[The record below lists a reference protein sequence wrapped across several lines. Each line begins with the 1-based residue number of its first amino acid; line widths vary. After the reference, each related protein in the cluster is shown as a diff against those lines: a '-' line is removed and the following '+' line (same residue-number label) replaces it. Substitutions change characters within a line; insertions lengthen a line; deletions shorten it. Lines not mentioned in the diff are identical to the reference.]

1 LHFQMADIEIGFLN
15 QKGLI
20 MWQKRNEESSKHKTK
35 PAKVKLFKNPIKPV
49 ETTVIS
55 ANSKLE
61 GRIETEGNL
70 IIDGSVTGTI
80 KCGSLEIMEDGNVD
94 ANVIAE
100 AVNVAGNF
108 AGEMICR
115 GRLTFFRTGKVKGD
129 ISYGTLSI
137 ESGGLLDGNA
147 SKFE

>member
-1 LHFQMADIEIGFLN
+1 
-15 QKGLI
+15 
-20 MWQKRNEESSKHKTK
+20 MWQKKDENPSEHKTK
-35 PAKVKLFKNPIKPV
+35 PAKAKLFKNPIKPV

-80 KCGSLEIMEDGNVD
+80 TCGSLEIMEDGNLD
-94 ANVIAE
+94 ANVEAE

-129 ISYGTLSI
+129 ISYRTLSI
-137 ESGGLLDGNA
+137 EAGGLLDGNV
-147 SKFE
+147 SKSK

>member
-1 LHFQMADIEIGFLN
+1 M
-15 QKGLI
+15 
-20 MWQKRNEESSKHKTK
+20 TK
-35 PAKVKLFKNPIKPV
+35 PAKVKLLKNPIKPV

-55 ANSKLE
+55 ASSKLE
-61 GRIETEGNL
+61 GRIEVEGNL
-70 IIDGSVTGTI
+70 IIDGSVKGTI